1 MAKAPYKLPNVFVGC
16 PYGGRFKFSTFKSA
30 LDRIPFKWFY
40 ADTSLATK
48 QLLGILRSYITA
60 ADFCIF
66 DISLWNPNVALE
78 IGVADGLGA
87 EYYILLDR
95 RLSKGVPA
103 DIQGIQRIEY
113 ASVKGMNKG
122 DLVPSIVHYLVKEH
136 THPRNGTGSTILPS
150 ACWHTFVITN
160 VSPVT
165 TYGGSHAVRISA
177 RKHRIRC
184 SMCLRR
190 SAFLGTANP
199 PKGQHCGRT
208 CTKRTSA
215 QSSARPTTAER
226 TAGSHSLAAAQ
237 RS

>member
-16 PYGGRFKFSTFKSA
+16 PYGGRFKFATFKAA

-78 IGVADGLGA
+78 IGLADGLGA

-95 RLSKGVPA
+95 KLSKGVPA

-113 ASVKGMNKG
+113 GSAKGLNKG
-122 DLVPSIVHYLVKEH
+122 DLLPSIVQYLVREH
-136 THPRNGTGSTILPS
+136 THPRNIWNALGNPNRDKKYYLALGMLAHLRDHRRLTSEDMRRLARGTYLRKEAQDQIVGVLSDLGLLANRQAAKGMTLRKNLFKEDIR
-150 ACWHTFVITN
+150 
-160 VSPVT
+160 
-165 TYGGSHAVRISA
+165 VR
-177 RKHRIRC
+177 
-184 SMCLRR
+184 
-190 SAFLGTANP
+190 
-199 PKGQHCGRT
+199 
-208 CTKRTSA
+208 
-215 QSSARPTTAER
+215 
-226 TAGSHSLAAAQ
+226 
-237 RS
+237 

>member
-16 PYGGRFKFSTFKSA
+16 PYGGRFKFVNFKAA

-78 IGVADGLGA
+78 IGLADGLGA

-95 RLSKGVPA
+95 KLSKGVPA

-113 ASVKGMNKG
+113 GSAKGLNKG
-122 DLVPSIVHYLVKEH
+122 DLVPSIVQYLVKEH
-136 THPRNGTGSTILPS
+136 THPRNIWDALGNPNREKKYYLALGMLAHLRDHKRLTSNDMQRLARGTYLRKEAQDQVVDKLADLGLL
-150 ACWHTFVITN
+150 ANRQAAKGITL
-160 VSPVT
+160 
-165 TYGGSHAVRISA
+165 
-177 RKHRIRC
+177 RKNLYKEAIRV
-184 SMCLRR
+184 
-190 SAFLGTANP
+190 
-199 PKGQHCGRT
+199 K
-208 CTKRTSA
+208 
-215 QSSARPTTAER
+215 
-226 TAGSHSLAAAQ
+226 
-237 RS
+237 